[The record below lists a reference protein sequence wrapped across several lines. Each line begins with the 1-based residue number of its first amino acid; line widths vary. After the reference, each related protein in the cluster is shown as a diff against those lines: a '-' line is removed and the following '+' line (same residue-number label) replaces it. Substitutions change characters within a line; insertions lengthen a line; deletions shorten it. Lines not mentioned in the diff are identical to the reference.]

1 MRAASFPENEAHA
14 RALDEGQGRSQ
25 VATEKLG
32 SPRVDACEPPVAA
45 VQVVAQDELAAV
57 GDADTPAALRVLACV
72 LEHAHH
78 VQPARADQERARIS
92 AAPAMHLDLHDAIV
106 PRPQAG
112 SLIPVKG
119 ARRGC
124 GPIAE

>member
-1 MRAASFPENEAHA
+1 VAHLTQINALAA
-14 RALDEGQGRSQ
+14 G
-25 VATEKLG
+25 
-32 SPRVDACEPPVAA
+32 VDAGKPPVAG
-45 VQVVAQDELAAV
+45 VDIVAQDELSAV
-57 GDADTPAALRVLACV
+57 GDADTPAALRVLARV

-119 ARRGC
+119 LRRGC
-124 GPIAE
+124 GPIGE